1 VAGGS
6 GFLLPPI
13 LPSGLSTVNALSEG
27 KGDQGAPQ
35 GSRGGQVAWVDGRF
49 VAPHEACVPVGDAGF
64 VLGTTVTE
72 QMRTFHGRTFLAAV
86 HARRFRDSLQ
96 TVGITLDWTAE
107 ELFSIAAEVAA
118 RYHAAEPAGSDLG
131 VIVFAT
137 PGNLPAQHQ
146 GRAGRPRV
154 MIHAFPLAFASWAAA
169 YEAGLSL
176 RVVSTTQVPAVC
188 WPVALKCRSRMHYH
202 LADREA
208 HLLEQGARALL
219 LHADGRVSETTTA
232 NVAIVRD
239 GVILTPPTTDALAG
253 VSLGHLR
260 GLAAAEGIDWRETS
274 LRATDLVAAD
284 EILLTSTPSCLLP
297 VTRFDGRVVGTGL
310 PGEFYRSLL
319 AAWSRGVG
327 LDIAHQAR
335 AAVFPGGDG
344 RSAEGSTP

>member
-1 VAGGS
+1 M
-6 GFLLPPI
+6 
-13 LPSGLSTVNALSEG
+13 NALSEG
-27 KGDQGAPQ
+27 TGDQGAPQ
-35 GSRGGQVAWVDGRF
+35 GPRGGPVAWVDGRF
-49 VAPHEACVPVGDAGF
+49 VAPHDASVPVGDAGF

-72 QMRTFHGRTFLAAV
+72 QLRTFHGRAFLPDV

-96 TVGITLDWTAE
+96 TVGISLEWAVE
-107 ELFSIAAEVAA
+107 ELFAIAAEVAA
-118 RYHAAEPAGSDLG
+118 RCHAAGPAGSDLG

-154 MIHAFPLAFASWAAA
+154 IIHAFPLAFASWAAA

-176 RVVSTTQVPAVC
+176 RVVSTTQVPADC

-208 HLLEQGARALL
+208 HLLEQGSRAVL
-219 LHADGRVSETTTA
+219 LHADGRVSETATA
-232 NVAIVRD
+232 NVTIVRD
-239 GVILTPPTTDALAG
+239 GTILTPPTADALAG

-260 GLAAAEGIDWRETS
+260 GLAAAEGLGWQETS
-274 LRATDLVAAD
+274 LRAADLAAAD

-310 PGEFYRSLL
+310 PGKVYRRLL

-327 LDIAHQAR
+327 LDIAQQAR
-335 AAVFPGGDG
+335 DGGWPDG
-344 RSAEGSTP
+344 AERSGEGPAP

>member
-1 VAGGS
+1 
-6 GFLLPPI
+6 
-13 LPSGLSTVNALSEG
+13 
-27 KGDQGAPQ
+27 
-35 GSRGGQVAWVDGRF
+35 VAWVDGRF

-219 LHADGRVSETTTA
+219 LHVDGRVSEPTTA

-310 PGEFYRSLL
+310 PGKFYRGLL